1 MRHIDISVFAIEILF
16 FNQIFCVVYTSK
28 PYYMETFS
36 FRITSYFLIKIS
48 KAFFSFHFS
57 VYTITNSLLQSKFN
71 IHGSLSAP
79 IRPRTSTGTIVNA
92 YKAPLLTTRHRLHFM
107 GSRSAF
113 MSPTFFQSLKSF
125 GTIECACANSHEN
138 NS

>member
-48 KAFFSFHFS
+48 KAFSLFTFLYIQLQILFFNQSS
-57 VYTITNSLLQSKFN
+57 TYTG
-71 IHGSLSAP
+71 H
-79 IRPRTSTGTIVNA
+79 
-92 YKAPLLTTRHRLHFM
+92 
-107 GSRSAF
+107 
-113 MSPTFFQSLKSF
+113 
-125 GTIECACANSHEN
+125 
-138 NS
+138 